1 MIKTKKNSP
10 TKKSDKNFI
19 SKFSLGDFIPPKFQL
34 ATYLLLLLLVFVIF
48 LSPLYF
54 GGKTFMSGDI
64 VNIRSMQ
71 SYLEKEREGYTLW
84 NPYVFCGMPAYTLS
98 TGYKW
103 FNLIWVGVDSAK
115 RVLMIPFSDQYI
127 QWSFYLIAL
136 AYSMYFFFYQR
147 TKDKLISLFVGLA
160 AGLSTGLVVF
170 LNIGHVTKLTS
181 LAFYPL
187 IFLMLFNFQKKIKIA
202 DFFLLIIIL
211 NIFVLGWH
219 VQIIFYTLFSI
230 AIYFIFYFIHSLKKK
245 DTFLR
250 NQLIKSAFVFLLG
263 LILAVAIQAD
273 NLTQVY
279 EYAPASTRGT
289 KGILEAET
297 QVSAKSES
305 DFYQYATNW
314 SFSPGEVLTFIIPS
328 YYGFGKSIYQ
338 GPLSQNQPVEV
349 NTYFGQM
356 PFVDVAQYMGVIV
369 FFLALFSVFVNW
381 KDPLVKFL
389 TILSFLALLISFGRT
404 FPFAYDLMFHYFPF
418 FDKFRVPSMMLVLVQ
433 MSFPIL
439 AGLGIIRIIQFAD
452 ETNKRIESILKYSA
466 IGFVG
471 ILLFSFLMESGIKE
485 WFIARVVES
494 GQRGTQLQPIHT
506 YMADM
511 FISDF
516 RIAFFFSAAV
526 FGLAFASVKN
536 LVSKDILV
544 IVIITFTIIDLF
556 RINHRGETYI
566 EKSKIDQMFAKPEY
580 ISAIESLN
588 DQSVYRVLNLKQDGS
603 MGSVNQ
609 NSNFNAYF
617 LKQDIYGYSGIKPRA
632 YQDYMD
638 VLGGPTNPTFWQ
650 MLNVKYIVLD
660 NPVNFPDFE
669 LKYSGNKTY
678 LYENTTALPRAFF
691 VNRLETL
698 QAIDI
703 LNSVKNNSFNPQEVA
718 FLSED
723 TLSVDKPD
731 STTYV
736 NIEKYGDDKISLKA
750 RASGKNFL
758 FLGDNYVPVG
768 WKATIDGNE
777 TKIFKVNH
785 GFRGIVVPEGEH
797 SIEFVFEPASWVL
810 SKNIALALSSLTILG
825 LILGVFVERNKSRK
839 SLN

>member
-1 MIKTKKNSP
+1 M
-10 TKKSDKNFI
+10 F
-19 SKFSLGDFIPPKFQL
+19 
-34 ATYLLLLLLVFVIF
+34 
-48 LSPLYF
+48 
-54 GGKTFMSGDI
+54 
-64 VNIRSMQ
+64 
-71 SYLEKEREGYTLW
+71 
-84 NPYVFCGMPAYTLS
+84 
-98 TGYKW
+98 
-103 FNLIWVGVDSAK
+103 
-115 RVLMIPFSDQYI
+115 
-127 QWSFYLIAL
+127 
-136 AYSMYFFFYQR
+136 FFFYQR
-147 TKDKLISLFVGLA
+147 TKDKLTSLFVGLA

-187 IFLMLFNFQKKIKIA
+187 IFLMLFNFQKKIRLL
-202 DFFLLIIIL
+202 DFFLLIVIL

-230 AIYFIFYFIHSLKKK
+230 AIYFLFYLLHSLKEK
-245 DTFLR
+245 DVFLR
-250 NQLIKSAFVFLLG
+250 LQLIKSGLVFLFAL
-263 LILAVAIQAD
+263 LFAIAIQAD

-279 EYAPASTRGT
+279 EYAPSSTRGT
-289 KGILEAET
+289 KGILESET
-297 QVSAKSES
+297 QVSLKNESE
-305 DFYQYATNW
+305 FYQYATNW

-328 YYGFGKSIYQ
+328 YYGFGKSVYQ

-369 FFLALFSVFVNW
+369 FFLALFSIFVNW

-389 TILSFLALLISFGRT
+389 TVLSFIALLISFGRT
-404 FPFAYDLMFHYFPF
+404 FPIGYDLMFYYFPF

-439 AGLGIIRIIQFAD
+439 AGLGILRVIQLTD
-452 ETNKRIESILKYSA
+452 KPNKKIESILKYAAFSF
-466 IGFVG
+466 GG
-471 ILLFSFLMESGIKE
+471 ILLISFLLESGIKE
-485 WFIARVVES
+485 WFIARVVQS
-494 GQRGTQLQPIHT
+494 GQKGTQLQAIHN
-506 YMADM
+506 YMAEM

-516 RIAFFFSAAV
+516 RITFFFSATV
-526 FGLAFASVKN
+526 FGLAFASIKK
-536 LVSKDILV
+536 LVSKDIF
-544 IVIITFTIIDLF
+544 VIIIIVFTIIDLF

-566 EKSKIDQMFAKPEY
+566 EKSKIDEMFAKPEY
-580 ISAIESLN
+580 IGAIESLN

-617 LKQDIYGYSGIKPRA
+617 LKQDLYGYSGIKPRA

-660 NPVNFPDFE
+660 NQVNFPDFE

-678 LYENTTALPRAFF
+678 LYENKSALPRAFF
-691 VNRLETL
+691 VDRVETL
-698 QAIDI
+698 QAISI
-703 LNSVKNNSFNPQEVA
+703 LNLVKNNSFNPKEVA

-723 TLSVDKPD
+723 TLIVQKPD
-731 STTYV
+731 SSAYV
-736 NIEKYGDDKISLKA
+736 NILNYRDEKISLKVKA
-750 RASGKNFL
+750 TGSNFL

-768 WKATIDGNE
+768 WKATIDGRE

-785 GFRGIVVPEGEH
+785 GFRGILVPEGEH
-797 SIEFVFEPASWVL
+797 LIEFTYLPESWVL

-825 LILGVFVERNKSRK
+825 LLLGVFVEVKRSKKNA
-839 SLN
+839 N